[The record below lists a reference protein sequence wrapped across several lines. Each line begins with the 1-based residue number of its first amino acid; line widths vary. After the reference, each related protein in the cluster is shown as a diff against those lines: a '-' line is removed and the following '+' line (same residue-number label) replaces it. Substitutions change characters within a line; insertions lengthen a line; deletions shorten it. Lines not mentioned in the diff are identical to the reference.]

1 MKYTLTI
8 EADSVTELF
17 DALAGAA
24 SHDMY
29 QPTTDAIAPVEKYEQ
44 PAMINDPPTERGHHT
59 NTYGPGNGPTPV
71 TIKRVTLP
79 TGEDP
84 ADVYGPGNG
93 PVETMYRAVADAPAP
108 APAAPT
114 VDANNMPH
122 DERIHA
128 GSKALNADGTWRKK
142 RGVSYDLVRRV
153 EAECVT
159 STVYADN
166 VSGSSPVLPQEDVTT
181 ITGTYT
187 GAYTTSAPTPA
198 SIMSR
203 IAALVTSGD
212 KTPAYVQEI
221 VKSCDLTDGIAQIAS
236 DSDALE
242 RVVAALQADGVL

>member
-8 EADSVTELF
+8 EADSADKLREMLQ
-17 DALAGAA
+17 DAAQKIYTAAGEFVRYDDANNPAA
-24 SHDMY
+24 PHSEEGPFTGVL
-29 QPTTDAIAPVEKYEQ
+29 PTST
-44 PAMINDPPTERGHHT
+44 
-59 NTYGPGNGPTPV
+59 
-71 TIKRVTLP
+71 RVTLP
-79 TGEDP
+79 TGDDP

-93 PVETMYRAVADAPAP
+93 PVETMYRAVADVPAPTAPA
-108 APAAPT
+108 

-142 RGVSYDLVRRV
+142 RGVSDELIRSV
-153 EAECVT
+153 EAEH
-159 STVYADN
+159 TVKTPRTVGVEAAATPHDAPEPDRCGEPGLIYD
-166 VSGSSPVLPQEDVTT
+166 
-181 ITGTYT
+181 GTD
-187 GAYTTSAPTPA
+187 AFLAPLAPTPA

-221 VKSCDLTDGIAQIAS
+221 VKSCDLADGIAQIAS

>member
-79 TGEDP
+79 TGDDP

-93 PVETMYRAVADAPAP
+93 PVETMYRAVADVPAP

-153 EAECVT
+153 EAECGT

-166 VSGSSPVLPQEDVTT
+166 VSGSLPAVTT
-181 ITGTYT
+181 ITD
-187 GAYTTSAPTPA
+187 TSKVSLAPLAPTPA

-221 VKSCDLTDGIAQIAS
+221 VKSCDLADGIAQIAS

-242 RVVAALQADGVL
+242 RVVAALQAEGVL

>member
-8 EADSVTELF
+8 EADSADKLREMLQ
-17 DALAGAA
+17 DAAQKIYTAAGEFVRYDADTNNPATPHSEEGPFTGVLPA
-24 SHDMY
+24 S
-29 QPTTDAIAPVEKYEQ
+29 T
-44 PAMINDPPTERGHHT
+44 
-59 NTYGPGNGPTPV
+59 
-71 TIKRVTLP
+71 RVTLP
-79 TGEDP
+79 TGDDP
-84 ADVYGPGNG
+84 ADVYGSGNG
-93 PVETMYRAVADAPAP
+93 PVETMYRAVVDVQ

-128 GSKALNADGTWRKK
+128 GSKALNTDGTWRKK
-142 RGVSYDLVRRV
+142 RGVSDELVRRV
-153 EAECVT
+153 EAGLATCG
-159 STVYADN
+159 
-166 VSGSSPVLPQEDVTT
+166 GSIATEPDRCGEPGLIYD
-181 ITGTYT
+181 GTD
-187 GAYTTSAPTPA
+187 AFLAPLAPTPA

-221 VKSCDLTDGIAQIAS
+221 AKSCDLTDGIAQIAS

>member
-8 EADSVTELF
+8 EADSADKLREMLQ
-17 DALAGAA
+17 DAAQKIYTAAGEFVRYDADTNNPA
-24 SHDMY
+24 TPHSEEGPFTGVL
-29 QPTTDAIAPVEKYEQ
+29 PTST
-44 PAMINDPPTERGHHT
+44 
-59 NTYGPGNGPTPV
+59 
-71 TIKRVTLP
+71 RVTLP

-93 PVETMYRAVADAPAP
+93 PVETMYRAVADVPAP
-108 APAAPT
+108 APTAPT

-142 RGVSYDLVRRV
+142 RGVSDELVRRV

-166 VSGSSPVLPQEDVTT
+166 VSGSSPVLPEPDRCGEPGL
-181 ITGTYT
+181 IYDGTD
-187 GAYTTSAPTPA
+187 AFLAPLAPTPA

>member
-8 EADSVTELF
+8 EADSADKLREMLQ
-17 DALAGAA
+17 DAAQKIYTAAGEFVRYDDTNNPATPH
-24 SHDMY
+24 SEEGPFTGVL
-29 QPTTDAIAPVEKYEQ
+29 PTST
-44 PAMINDPPTERGHHT
+44 
-59 NTYGPGNGPTPV
+59 
-71 TIKRVTLP
+71 RVTLP
-79 TGEDP
+79 TGDDP

-93 PVETMYRAVADAPAP
+93 PVETMYRAVADVPAP
-108 APAAPT
+108 APTAPT

-142 RGVSYDLVRRV
+142 RGVSDELIRSV
-153 EAECVT
+153 EAAATPHDAPEPDRCGEPGLI
-159 STVYADN
+159 YD
-166 VSGSSPVLPQEDVTT
+166 
-181 ITGTYT
+181 GTD
-187 GAYTTSAPTPA
+187 AFLAPLAPTPA

>member
-79 TGEDP
+79 TGDDP
-84 ADVYGPGNG
+84 ADVYGSGNG
-93 PVETMYRAVADAPAP
+93 PVETMYRAVVDVP

-142 RGVSYDLVRRV
+142 RGVSDELIRSV
-153 EAECVT
+153 EAAATPHDAPEPDRCGEPGLI
-159 STVYADN
+159 YD
-166 VSGSSPVLPQEDVTT
+166 
-181 ITGTYT
+181 GTD
-187 GAYTTSAPTPA
+187 AFLAPLAPTPA

>member
-8 EADSVTELF
+8 EADSADKLREMLR
-17 DALAGAA
+17 DAARNIYTAAGDAVRYDDANNPAA
-24 SHDMY
+24 PHSEEGPFTGVL
-29 QPTTDAIAPVEKYEQ
+29 PTST
-44 PAMINDPPTERGHHT
+44 
-59 NTYGPGNGPTPV
+59 
-71 TIKRVTLP
+71 RVTLP
-79 TGEDP
+79 TGDDP

-93 PVETMYRAVADAPAP
+93 PVETMYRAVADVPAP
-108 APAAPT
+108 APAAPA

-128 GSKALNADGTWRKK
+128 GSKALNTDGTWRKK
-142 RGVSYDLVRRV
+142 RGVSDELVRRV
-153 EAECVT
+153 EAGLATCG
-159 STVYADN
+159 
-166 VSGSSPVLPQEDVTT
+166 GSIATEPVLVGAQPH
-181 ITGTYT
+181 TGI
-187 GAYTTSAPTPA
+187 TPA

-221 VKSCDLTDGIAQIAS
+221 AKSCDLTDGIAQIAS

>member
-8 EADSVTELF
+8 EADSADKLREMLQ
-17 DALAGAA
+17 DAAQKIYTAAGEFVRYDDTNNPATPHSEEGPFTGVLPA
-24 SHDMY
+24 S
-29 QPTTDAIAPVEKYEQ
+29 T
-44 PAMINDPPTERGHHT
+44 
-59 NTYGPGNGPTPV
+59 
-71 TIKRVTLP
+71 RVTLP

-93 PVETMYRAVADAPAP
+93 PVETMYRAVADVPAP
-108 APAAPT
+108 TPAAPA

-128 GSKALNADGTWRKK
+128 GSKALNTDGTWRKK
-142 RGVSYDLVRRV
+142 RGVSYELIRSV
-153 EAECVT
+153 EAAATPHDAPEPDR
-159 STVYADN
+159 YGEPGLIYDGADAFLA
-166 VSGSSPVLPQEDVTT
+166 PL
-181 ITGTYT
+181 
-187 GAYTTSAPTPA
+187 APTPA

>member
-29 QPTTDAIAPVEKYEQ
+29 QPTTDTIAPAEKYEQ

-71 TIKRVTLP
+71 IIKRVTLP

-93 PVETMYRAVADAPAP
+93 PVETMYRAVADVPAP
-108 APAAPT
+108 TPAAPA

-142 RGVSYDLVRRV
+142 RGVSDELIRSV
-153 EAECVT
+153 EAAATPHDAPEP
-159 STVYADN
+159 A
-166 VSGSSPVLPQEDVTT
+166 
-181 ITGTYT
+181 GTYT
-187 GAYTTSAPTPA
+187 GAYTKSA

-221 VKSCDLTDGIAQIAS
+221 VKSCDLADGIAQIAS

>member
-8 EADSVTELF
+8 EADSADKLREMLQ
-17 DALAGAA
+17 DAAQKIYTAAGEFVRYDDANNPAA
-24 SHDMY
+24 PHSEEGPFTGVL
-29 QPTTDAIAPVEKYEQ
+29 PTST
-44 PAMINDPPTERGHHT
+44 
-59 NTYGPGNGPTPV
+59 
-71 TIKRVTLP
+71 RVTLP
-79 TGEDP
+79 TGDDP

-93 PVETMYRAVADAPAP
+93 PVETMYRAGLGLPA
-108 APAAPT
+108 ARAAPT

-142 RGVSYDLVRRV
+142 RGVSDELVRRV
-153 EAECVT
+153 EAAATPHDAPEPAGAFAT
-159 STVYADN
+159 SYIPTA
-166 VSGSSPVLPQEDVTT
+166 G
-181 ITGTYT
+181 
-187 GAYTTSAPTPA
+187 APTPA

>member
-79 TGEDP
+79 TGDDP

-93 PVETMYRAVADAPAP
+93 PVETMYRAVADVPAP
-108 APAAPT
+108 APTAPTAPT

-142 RGVSYDLVRRV
+142 RGVSDELVRKV
-153 EAECVT
+153 EASLATCG
-159 STVYADN
+159 
-166 VSGSSPVLPQEDVTT
+166 GSIATEPVLVGAQPH
-181 ITGTYT
+181 TGI
-187 GAYTTSAPTPA
+187 TPA

-221 VKSCDLTDGIAQIAS
+221 AKSCDLADGIAQIAS

>member
-8 EADSVTELF
+8 EADSADKLREMLR
-17 DALAGAA
+17 DAAQKIYTAAGEFVRYDDTNNPAA
-24 SHDMY
+24 PHSSANAFAWSI
-29 QPTTDAIAPVEKYEQ
+29 PTST
-44 PAMINDPPTERGHHT
+44 
-59 NTYGPGNGPTPV
+59 
-71 TIKRVTLP
+71 RVTLP
-79 TGEDP
+79 TGDDP
-84 ADVYGPGNG
+84 ADVYGSGNG
-93 PVETMYRAVADAPAP
+93 PVETMYRAVADVPAPTAPA
-108 APAAPT
+108 

-221 VKSCDLTDGIAQIAS
+221 AKSCDLTDGIAQIAS

>member
-8 EADSVTELF
+8 EADSADKLREMLQ
-17 DALAGAA
+17 DAAQKIYTAAGEFVRYDDANNPAA
-24 SHDMY
+24 PHSEEGPFTGVL
-29 QPTTDAIAPVEKYEQ
+29 PTST
-44 PAMINDPPTERGHHT
+44 
-59 NTYGPGNGPTPV
+59 
-71 TIKRVTLP
+71 RVTLP

-93 PVETMYRAVADAPAP
+93 PVETMYRAVADVPAP
-108 APAAPT
+108 APTAPTAPT

-142 RGVSYDLVRRV
+142 RGVSDELVRKV
-153 EAECVT
+153 EASLATCG
-159 STVYADN
+159 
-166 VSGSSPVLPQEDVTT
+166 GSIATEPVLVGAQPH
-181 ITGTYT
+181 TGI
-187 GAYTTSAPTPA
+187 TPA